1 MTGLPVM
8 PWSANHTNSGNMG
21 KNLVRSYDEVV
32 EQLTK
37 AGDAIETGSLFPDM
51 TYEQGIIDMYNWL
64 VGATEDAPLQ

>member
-1 MTGLPVM
+1 MK
-8 PWSANHTNSGNMG
+8 